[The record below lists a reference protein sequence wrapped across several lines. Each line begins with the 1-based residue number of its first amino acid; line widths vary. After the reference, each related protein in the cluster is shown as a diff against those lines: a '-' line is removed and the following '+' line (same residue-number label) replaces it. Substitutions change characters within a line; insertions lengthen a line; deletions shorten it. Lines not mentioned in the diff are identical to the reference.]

1 MKTLMLWSHRHPW
14 LVVCLLLAITAFFA
28 IGIPRVR
35 VDASASGMMIQG
47 DPSIDFYNETL
58 ERFGSDNVTVIFI
71 KDVNLFT
78 PEKLALLDEL
88 HFQCEELA
96 GVDRVE
102 SLFSVTNFK
111 GEAGMIST
119 NPLMDYVPETLEETR
134 QVKQDALRN
143 PLLVNNIISEN
154 GEATALNLYV
164 IPDTNDPDF
173 VINFTARVEALISQV
188 SSEFELIFQLGNSY
202 TKKSITSSILKDQS
216 TMVPLSV
223 LVLLVLLM
231 VSMRSK
237 TGAILPMI
245 TAGSSVVWT
254 AGFMG
259 YAGIPLNILT
269 VIVPSLIVVIGST
282 EDMHLLSEYVEGLEE
297 NKGVKVKA
305 VDYMISKTG
314 TAVLLTA
321 LTTFL
326 GFLSITINDIT
337 MLKQFGVVAS
347 FGLFVN
353 PLVTCMA
360 APVYLKFF
368 GPKPRKEGEAQAGLN
383 HRVMTYLADKIIHL
397 INSKKWVV
405 FGVLM
410 GGAVFVSLFALNVK
424 VDNDMLGYFK
434 PESDIR
440 VRSEILH
447 EEISGAQVFYIRVAS
462 AVPGFFKDPKNLAE
476 ISGLLDFMKEN
487 QWFDKLFSLTD
498 YMMLIH
504 REMNN
509 GEEAFYRLPDSKM
522 LISQYLL
529 TLQRDEIE
537 RYVSPDY
544 SEVNIMIRH
553 NIGSSY
559 ALNQAV
565 AKIKA
570 YIDTRMNTHF
580 KTQFTGEN
588 ILINAAADSIAYGQ
602 VKSLG
607 LLLFII
613 FVIMSVLFVNFKAGF
628 LSLVPNIFPIILVFG
643 VMGLFNIPLNVGTAM
658 VAAIAIGIAVDDTIH
673 FMTRYNKEMKELQD
687 QHKAIEVC
695 IRSEIKPVVATS
707 VALASGFA
715 VVCFS
720 SFVPIVNFGFLSA
733 FVMIFA
739 LVGDLFITPILLSST
754 QLITIWDMVAMS
766 LNKNVI
772 ESSPL
777 FTRLRH
783 WQIKRVILLGKVL
796 EIPKG
801 ETAIS
806 YGDYGHSMFLL
817 LEGSAEILAYKK
829 DGTKRSVGQISPGE
843 VFGEIAMV
851 NPGPR
856 TADIRA
862 LSDIKYLEID
872 WKGMARIQRIYPRI
886 ALHLYRNLSWILG
899 TRLKETTIQLMG
911 ATK

>member
-1 MKTLMLWSHRHPW
+1 MLWSHRHPW
-14 LVVCLLLAITAFFA
+14 LVVGMMLALTALFA
-28 IGIPRVR
+28 TGISRVR

-47 DPSIDFYNETL
+47 DPAIDFYHDSL

-71 KDVNLFT
+71 KDSNLFT
-78 PEKLALLDEL
+78 PEKMALLDEL

-96 GVDRVE
+96 GVERVE

-111 GEAGMIST
+111 GEEGMIST

-154 GEATALNLYV
+154 GDATSLNLYV
-164 IPDTNDPDF
+164 VPDPDNPDF
-173 VINFTARVEALISQV
+173 VIDFTARVEALISKV
-188 SSEFELIFQLGNSY
+188 SSEFDMIFQLGNSY
-202 TKKSITSSILKDQS
+202 TKKSITSSILRDQS

-223 LVLLVLLM
+223 VVLLVLLM

-237 TGAILPMI
+237 TGAILPI
-245 TAGSSVVWT
+245 LTAGSSVVWT

-259 YAGIPLNILT
+259 FVGIPLNILT
-269 VIVPSLIVVIGST
+269 VIVPSLLVVIGST
-282 EDMHLLSEYVEGLEE
+282 EDMHLLAEYVEGLEE
-297 NKGVKVKA
+297 NNGHKVKA

-314 TAVLLTA
+314 TAVFLTA

-337 MLKQFGVVAS
+337 MLKQFGVVAA

-353 PLVTCMA
+353 PLITCLV
-360 APVYLKFF
+360 APVFLKYF
-368 GPKPRKEGEAQAGLN
+368 GPKPDKETKPSASVN
-383 HRVMTYLADKIIHL
+383 HRVLTYIANNIIHL
-397 INSKKWVV
+397 IHSKKWLV
-405 FGVLM
+405 FGVIM
-410 GGAVFVSLFALNVK
+410 GSAFLISLFVLNVK
-424 VDNDMLGYFK
+424 VDNDLLGYFK

-447 EEISGAQVFYIRVAS
+447 EEISGAQVFYVRVAS
-462 AVPGFFKDPKNLAE
+462 DVPNFFKEPKNLAE
-476 ISGLLDFMKEN
+476 IAGLLDFMNEHK
-487 QWFDKLFSLTD
+487 WFDKLLSLTD
-498 YMMLIH
+498 YMKLIN

-509 GEEAFYRLPDSKM
+509 GEEVFYKLPDSRQ

-529 TLQRDEIE
+529 TLQRHEIE

-544 SEVNIMIRH
+544 SEINIMIRH

-559 ALNQAV
+559 ELNQAV
-565 AKIKA
+565 ASVKE
-570 YIDTRMNTHF
+570 YMDTRMNVNF

-602 VKSLG
+602 IKSLG
-607 LLLFII
+607 LLLLII
-613 FVIMSVLFVNFKAGF
+613 FVIMSVLFVNVKAGL
-628 LSLVPNIFPIILVFG
+628 LSLVPNIFPIVLVFG

-673 FMTRYNKEMKELQD
+673 FMTRYNKEMRDLQD
-687 QHKAIEVC
+687 QDKAIEVC
-695 IRSEIKPVVATS
+695 IRSEIKPVMATS

-733 FVMIFA
+733 LVMIFA
-739 LVGDLFITPILLSST
+739 LVADLFITPILLSST
-754 QLITIWDMVAMS
+754 QLITIWDMVSMS

-772 ESSPL
+772 ESSTL
-777 FTRLRH
+777 FKRLRP
-783 WQIKRVILLGKVL
+783 WQIKRVILLGRVL
-796 EIPKG
+796 ETPKG
-801 ETAIS
+801 EAAVS
-806 YGDYGHSMFLL
+806 CGDYGNSMFLL
-817 LEGSAEILAYKK
+817 LEGSAEILAYRE
-829 DGTKRSVGQISPGE
+829 DGTKRPVGQISPGE
-843 VFGEIAMV
+843 VFGEIALV

-856 TADIRA
+856 TADIHA
-862 LSDIKYLEID
+862 LTDLRYLEID
-872 WKGMARIQRIYPRI
+872 WKGMVRIQKIYPRI

-899 TRLKETTIQLMG
+899 TRLKETTTKLMCV
-911 ATK
+911 TK